1 VSRATLCLAAAS
13 AALASACV
21 THERGMLAA
30 VSTEALPHRY
40 EVVAPGVEGRNCRA
54 PERGFRV
61 ALDAAVAQAAG
72 ANALVDASYHFEK
85 LCLVVRGTAVRVAP
99 AGR

>member
-40 EVVAPGVEGRNCRA
+40 EVVRNCRA